1 MTFIPMK
8 WYLIGCLFIC
18 LVAIEILS
26 FVSVMGVALSVFPLV
41 WLLIEDLDFLFLYFI
56 QSKKGCIF
64 KKGIIVNLIIWL

>member
-26 FVSVMGVALSVFPLV
+26 FVSVMGVAFVCFLIGLV
-41 WLLIEDLDFLFLYFI
+41 AY
-56 QSKKGCIF
+56 
-64 KKGIIVNLIIWL
+64 